1 MTLNKIV
8 KKNNNELCGIF
19 NIYKPVGIT
28 SFDVVRK
35 VRKLTGEKKV
45 GHCGTLDPEASGV
58 LPVCVGK
65 ATKSIEFIMDNYK
78 VYEAEIKF
86 GVVTDTYDKEGA
98 ILEQN
103 SVNVS
108 EEQVREAISS
118 FIGEIEQVPPMY
130 SALKHNGKKLY
141 ELARAGIEVEREA
154 RKINIYDIN
163 VLNIDMPIVKIL
175 IKCSKGTYIR
185 SLCYDI
191 GRALGCG
198 AMMWSLERHATGS
211 FTKDKSISIEA
222 LNEENIASF
231 LLPLEDA
238 FKDFTKVIVDDK
250 FEKLLLNGVIVKDR
264 KFLNGIEDMHHYAVY
279 NEKNFLI
286 GIGYGD
292 DLGFKLVK
300 NFS

>member
-1 MTLNKIV
+1 MTLNKII

-264 KFLNGIEDMHHYAVY
+264 KFLNGIEDMRHYAVY

>member
-1 MTLNKIV
+1 MTLSKII

-86 GVVTDTYDKEGA
+86 GVVTDTYDKEGV

-264 KFLNGIEDMHHYAVY
+264 KFLNGVEDMRHYAVY